1 MLGVD
6 VKDKILSGRNVPEA
20 EVNLGILTSANGNA
34 AIQIQPGSFRLVPF

>member
-20 EVNLGILTSANGNA
+20 EVNPGILKVS
-34 AIQIQPGSFRLVPF
+34 